1 MTEPVK
7 GMVEAKTAQAGTA
20 EAKTAAP
27 GAKDNVAGGQP
38 PVRRPPK
45 RDSRLKRWGKVLVVI
60 AVFYAG
66 WLIGWELLARS
77 NLWPSYIFPHAIPVL
92 QNIWENFG
100 NGKYPEAIAA
110 SLRRLAI
117 GYLAALGIGLGF
129 GILMGRYKTAQIT
142 VGSVALGLQA
152 LPSIAWL
159 PLALI
164 WFGLDES
171 AIIFVI
177 IMGVVFSF
185 AMATSTG
192 IRSIPPQLERA
203 ARNLGARGESMVFDL
218 VLPASLPQI
227 VSGMKQGWSFAW
239 RALIA
244 AEMVYSTV
252 GLGHML
258 WVGREFNDL
267 TMVLAVMV
275 VIVLVGLAADQL
287 VFERLER
294 AVHARWG
301 VARR

>member
-1 MTEPVK
+1 MTAQVK
-7 GMVEAKTAQAGTA
+7 GTAKAGTA
-20 EAKTAAP
+20 EAGTAAP
-27 GAKDNVAGGQP
+27 GAKDAAVAGQH

-45 RDSRLKRWGKVLVVI
+45 RDSRLKQWGRVLVVI

-66 WLIGWELLARS
+66 WLIGWELLARAGF
-77 NLWPSYIFPHAIPVL
+77 WPTYIFPRAIPVL
-92 QNIWENFG
+92 QTIWDNFI
-100 NGKYPEAIAA
+100 NGHFPEAILA

-117 GYLAALGIGLGF
+117 GYLIALGIGLGL
-129 GILMGRYKTAQIT
+129 GVLMGRIQTAQLTI
-142 VGSVALGLQA
+142 GSVALGMQA

-177 IMGVVFSF
+177 VMGVVFSV
-185 AMATSTG
+185 AMATATG

-203 ARNLGARGESMVFDL
+203 ARNLGAKGESLLTDL
-218 VLPASLPQI
+218 ILPASFPQM

-239 RALIA
+239 RSLIA

-258 WVGREFNDL
+258 WVGREFSDL
-267 TMVLAVMV
+267 ELVLAVMV
-275 VIVLVGLAADQL
+275 VIVMVGLAADQL
-287 VFERLER
+287 IFNRLEK
-294 AVHARWG
+294 AVHSRWG
-301 VARR
+301 VGRR

>member
-1 MTEPVK
+1 MTEQVN
-7 GMVEAKTAQAGTA
+7 GVEDV
-20 EAKTAAP
+20 KTAAE
-27 GAKDNVAGGQP
+27 GTKDAGAGGQP

-60 AVFYAG
+60 GVFYAC

-77 NLWPSYIFPHAIPVL
+77 NLWPSYIFPHAIPVM
-92 QNIWENFG
+92 QNIWENFA
-100 NGKYPEAIAA
+100 NGKFPEAIAA
-110 SLRRLAI
+110 SMRRLAI
-117 GYLAALGIGLGF
+117 GYLAALGIGLGL
-129 GILMGRYKTAQIT
+129 GVLMGRYKTAQLT

-203 ARNLGARGESMVFDL
+203 ARNLGARGDSLLSDL
-218 VLPASLPQI
+218 ILPASLPQI

-239 RALIA
+239 RSLIA
-244 AEMVYSTV
+244 AEMVYSTI